1 MHLDVAVDGPVRV
14 ARGDHGSALVG
25 LVAGLAM
32 IGAFAAVVVMS
43 RSGHDSPRTTAP
55 VVVGP
60 AVTGTS
66 PALVPNGAPAAAERE
81 ACLAMVSTIETASEA
96 YQASAPTGRAAAGLT
111 ELRDYLKDLPPFAE
125 NRDGTSSVAFGG
137 GTITYHSGD
146 GSVTNTCST

>member
-1 MHLDVAVDGPVRV
+1 
-14 ARGDHGSALVG
+14 
-25 LVAGLAM
+25 
-32 IGAFAAVVVMS
+32 
-43 RSGHDSPRTTAP
+43 
-55 VVVGP
+55 
-60 AVTGTS
+60 
-66 PALVPNGAPAAAERE
+66 
-81 ACLAMVSTIETASEA
+81 MVSTIETASEA

>member
-1 MHLDVAVDGPVRV
+1 MHLDVVVDGPVRV

-25 LVAGLAM
+25 LVVGLAM

-43 RSGHDSPRTTAP
+43 LSGHESPTATAP

-60 AVTGTS
+60 AVTETS
-66 PALVPNGAPAAAERE
+66 PTLVATGAATAANRA
-81 ACLAMVSTIETASEA
+81 ACLAMVSTIETASQA
-96 YQASAPTGRAAAGLT
+96 YQTSAPTGGPAAGLT
-111 ELRDYLKDLPPFAE
+111 ELRGYLKDLPPVTD
-125 NRDGTSSVAFGG
+125 NGDGTSSVAFGG